1 MSVKLII
8 VVGSRWLKNDTK
20 RPVGGREKLSSHDP
34 NRKDFSQANP
44 VQTGTIYRKV
54 QIRIIQDVSHVK
66 RKWNKP
72 AKYLFKEHFIKITAE
87 PHT

>member
-34 NRKDFSQANP
+34 NHKDFSQANP

-54 QIRIIQDVSHVK
+54 QIGIIQDVSHVK
-66 RKWNKP
+66 KKM
-72 AKYLFKEHFIKITAE
+72 KQTSKVFI
-87 PHT
+87 